1 MAQKFYFLHG
11 GAYDAIVI
19 TSADNE
25 NVAVYFTDDG
35 SADFPHNAEEASR
48 YDVSEIIGLEA
59 DQMEDYRHG
68 TNCGVI
74 DDFDPNADEW
84 FEGESRM
91 TEYTPA

>member
-11 GAYDAIVI
+11 GAYDAIII

-59 DQMEDYRHG
+59 DQMEDYKHG
-68 TNCGVI
+68 TRCGVVYN
-74 DDFDPNADEW
+74 FDPSADEW
-84 FEGESRM
+84 HEGEARM